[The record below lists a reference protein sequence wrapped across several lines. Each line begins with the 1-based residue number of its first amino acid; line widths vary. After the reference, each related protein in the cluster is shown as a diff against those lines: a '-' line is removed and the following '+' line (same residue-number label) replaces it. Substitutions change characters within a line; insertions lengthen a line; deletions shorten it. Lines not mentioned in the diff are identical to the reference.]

1 MIYNP
6 KINMKLITMNS
17 YFNFENTYTYLPKC
31 FFTLQDI
38 EEVPS
43 PDLVIFNDK
52 LAKSL
57 DINITSNDKKEL
69 AKFFSCN
76 FKPMAFSKCVFPNPT
91 PP

>member
-1 MIYNP
+1 
-6 KINMKLITMNS
+6 MNS

-57 DINITSNDKKEL
+57 DINIPLNVL
-69 AKFFSCN
+69 FFLTLNYFIFLYNSFN
-76 FKPMAFSKCVFPNPT
+76 
-91 PP
+91 